1 MTAGKGFADMV
12 LLPSKPGMT
21 AVIIELKHNK
31 SSGAALTQIKSKQYF
46 ASLEHFTGDIV
57 FAGVNYDEE
66 TKVHECKI
74 ERFVK
79 E

>member
-1 MTAGKGFADMV
+1 MRK
-12 LLPSKPGMT
+12 K
-21 AVIIELKHNK
+21 
-31 SSGAALTQIKSKQYF
+31 
-46 ASLEHFTGDIV
+46 DIV